1 MSTRA
6 APPAAAAAEER
17 LPAER
22 PLLDLVRRFAPP
34 LLGLALLA
42 ASLWVL
48 HDLARAYHWREVTA
62 ALAALT
68 PAAVLAAILLTALS
82 YAALCGYEI
91 VALRFTGKVVPGSR
105 AALAALVAQGL
116 AHSTGF
122 AVLVGTGVRLRLYAA
137 HGLGLADVATIQ
149 AVFSAT
155 FTLGVALLAGTSLA
169 LDPWLALPTG
179 LPLEAV
185 RGIGIVLL
193 LAVAAWFAWSVL
205 ATRPL
210 RLLGRDVRP
219 PPIPL
224 VGAQMACAVVDLA
237 AAAGA
242 LWVLLPAGLDTS
254 YPALLGIFTAAVV
267 LGVVSHVPGGLGV
280 IEGTVV
286 LLLQP
291 GPEHVPGVLG
301 ALLAFRAI
309 YYLGP
314 FLLAA
319 ATLALAEAGRAGGAA
334 LPSLRAATAW
344 AEPALPTLLAGAAL
358 LAGAILMFSGA
369 TAAVPERIAVL
380 PLALVETAHVANG
393 LVGTALLLV
402 AHGLFRRL
410 DGAWIA
416 ACLLLAAGIGT
427 SLLKGVDWEE
437 ALLLA
442 AVLAIFLPC
451 RRSFYRRT
459 PLLAQPLS
467 PAWIAAVTA
476 IVLASLW
483 LLLFA
488 YRHVPYAHALWFQF
502 AIEDDAPRSLRAAVG
517 SAALL
522 VLAALWSLV
531 RPAAPVRP
539 PGDPAD
545 LERARAIVAAHG
557 SGSAWLALTGDKSF
571 LFDETGRAFVMYAVF
586 GRSWVAMGEPVGPV
600 EAWPALLWAFR
611 DLVDRAGGRC
621 VFYEVGPDHL
631 PLFLDLGLQP
641 TKLGE
646 AARVDL
652 LLFTTAGRARQ
663 DLRSAQNRAAKA
675 GSRFEVLPAEA
686 VPAVLDELEAVSNA
700 WLRAHA
706 AREKRFSLGFFERGY
721 LSACPCAVVRD
732 AQGRI
737 LAFANLWLPADRG
750 TAGLDLMR
758 FLPGAPHG
766 TMDFLLVEAL
776 LWAKARGYRW
786 FDLGMAPLSGLP
798 DHRLAPLW
806 ARLGRLAV
814 RHGAQF
820 YNFAGLRKFKE
831 KFDPVWTPAYILCPP
846 WSLPRALADTAAL
859 IAGGWRGIVTR

>member
-1 MSTRA
+1 M
-6 APPAAAAAEER
+6 PARPARPSATAAEEQ
-17 LPAER
+17 LPLER
-22 PLLDLVRRFAPP
+22 PVVDLLRRFAPP
-34 LLGLALLA
+34 LVGLTLLA

-48 HDLARAYHWREVTA
+48 HDLARAYHWHEVKA

-68 PAAVLAAILLTALS
+68 SAQILAAILLTALS

-91 VALRFTGKVVPGSR
+91 VALRFTGKVVPPAR

-122 AVLVGTGVRLRLYAA
+122 AVFVGTGVRLRLYAA
-137 HGLGLADVATIQ
+137 HGLGLGDVATVQ

-155 FTLGVALLAGTSLA
+155 FTLGVALLAGASLA
-169 LDPWLALPTG
+169 LDPWLAAPTG
-179 LPLEAV
+179 LPLAAV
-185 RGIGIVLL
+185 RGLGIALL
-193 LAVAAWFAWSVL
+193 LLVAAWLGWSLL
-205 ATRPL
+205 AARPV

-219 PPIPL
+219 PPVTL
-224 VGAQMACAVVDLA
+224 VGAQMACAILDLA

-242 LWVLLPAGLDTS
+242 LWALLPAGLDTS

-267 LGVVSHVPGGLGV
+267 LGVISHVPGGLGV

-291 GPEHVPGVLG
+291 GPAHVPGVLG

-319 ATLALAEAGRAGGAA
+319 ATLGLAEAGRAGRTA
-334 LPSLRAATAW
+334 LPALKGATAW
-344 AEPALPTLLAGAAL
+344 AEPLLPSLLSGAAL
-358 LAGAILMFSGA
+358 LAGAVLMFSGA
-369 TAAVPERIAVL
+369 TAAVPERVAVL
-380 PLALVETAHVANG
+380 PLAIVETAHVANG
-393 LVGTALLLV
+393 LVGTGLLLV
-402 AHGLFRRL
+402 AYGLFRRL
-410 DGAWIA
+410 DGAWVA
-416 ACLLLAAGIGT
+416 ACLLLAAGIAT

-442 AVLAIFLPC
+442 VVLVIFLPC

-459 PLLAQPLS
+459 PLLAQPLG
-467 PAWIAAVTA
+467 PGWIAAVAA
-476 IVLASLW
+476 IFLASVW

-488 YRHVPYAHALWFQF
+488 YRHVEYDHRLWFQL
-502 AIEDDAPRSLRAAVG
+502 ALDDSAPRSLRAAFA
-517 SAALL
+517 SAVL
-522 VLAALWSLV
+522 VVVAALWSLV
-531 RPAAPVRP
+531 RPAARFHP
-539 PGDPAD
+539 PGDPHD
-545 LERARAIVAAHG
+545 LARARAIVAEHG
-557 SGSAWLALTGDKSF
+557 RGPAWLALTGDKSF
-571 LFDETGRAFVMYAVF
+571 LFDETGRAFIMYAVF

-652 LLFTTAGRARQ
+652 VLFSTKGRAKQ

-675 GSRFEVLPAEA
+675 GLRFEVLPPEEVAT
-686 VPAVLDELEAVSNA
+686 VLDELEAVSDA
-700 WLRAHA
+700 WLAAHQ

-721 LSACPCAVVRD
+721 VASCPCAVVRD

-758 FLPGAPHG
+758 FREGAPHG
-766 TMDFLLVEAL
+766 TMDFLLVETL
-776 LWAKARGYRW
+776 LWAKGQGYRW

-820 YNFAGLRKFKE
+820 YNFAGLRQFKE

-859 IAGGWRGIVTR
+859 IAGSWRGIVSR